1 MISAEHITV
10 CYGERRVLDD
20 FSLVLPETGITA
32 LSGPSGCGKTTLLR
46 VLAGLQRRSA
56 GVVTVPPRPT
66 LLTIFF
72 NYRAMIVIFF
82 LFYVGTVFFVY
93 FL

>member
-32 LSGPSGCGKTTLLR
+32 LSGPSGCGKPAYVLL
-46 VLAGLQRRSA
+46 GPE
-56 GVVTVPPRPT
+56 GH
-66 LLTIFF
+66 
-72 NYRAMIVIFF
+72 
-82 LFYVGTVFFVY
+82 GGDEED
-93 FL
+93 